1 MANTIQLRR
10 SNTQN
15 AVPSLVYGEL
25 GLRVNTGGLG
35 PRLYYGN
42 ASGTAT
48 DAKTLMP
55 VATLTDTGLASF
67 ATADF
72 EITSEGA
79 VDIKPLGVSVGQL
92 AGGIT
97 NAKLVND
104 SVTIGSTSVDLG
116 NAATSLAG
124 MVNIDCTTGGTKS
137 IYQNIGSGTIN
148 LGGSSST
155 VRVVGDLQVDGDTVT
170 TNVATLQ
177 VTDPNIA
184 VAYDNTTAGDGV
196 DFGLYGTYKK
206 TGEAFVRYSGLFR
219 DVSATGGDSDTGVWT
234 VYDNLT
240 VTPNATLVNTTNA
253 TSDYELGDFSANI
266 VSSTIDCGT
275 FV

>member
-25 GLRVNTGGLG
+25 GLRVNTGGNG

-72 EITSEGA
+72 EVTSAGA
-79 VDIKPLGVSVGQL
+79 VDIKPLGVSNAQL
-92 AGGIT
+92 EGSIT

-116 NAATSLAG
+116 TAATSLAG
-124 MVNIDCTTGGTKS
+124 MVNIDCTSGGTKS
-137 IYQNIGSGTIN
+137 IYQNLGTGTLN

-155 VRVVGDLQVDGDTVT
+155 VRVVGDLQVDGDTVQ
-170 TNVATLQ
+170 TNVTTLQ
-177 VTDPNIA
+177 VSDPNIA
-184 VAYDNTTAGDGV
+184 VAYDNTTAGDAV
-196 DFGLYGTYKK
+196 DFGLFGTYKK

-219 DVSATGGDSDTGVWT
+219 DVSATGGSADTGVWT
-234 VYDNLT
+234 VYDNMT
-240 VTPNATLVNTTNA
+240 VIPGTTINTTNSA
-253 TSDYELGDFSANI
+253 SDYELGDFSAN
-266 VSSTIDCGT
+266 VVHSTIDCGT
-275 FV
+275 FT

>member
-1 MANTIQLRR
+1 MANTIKLRR

-25 GLRVNTGGLG
+25 GLRVNTGGDG

-72 EITSEGA
+72 EVTAAGA
-79 VDIKPLGVSVGQL
+79 VDIKPLGVSNAQL
-92 AGGIT
+92 EGSIT
-97 NAKLVND
+97 NDKLVND

-116 NAATSLAG
+116 AAVTSLAG
-124 MVNIDCTTGGTKS
+124 MVNIDCATGGTKS
-137 IYQNIGSGTIN
+137 IYQNLGTGTLN

-155 VRVVGDLQVDGDTVT
+155 IRIVGDLQVDGDTVQ
-170 TNVATLQ
+170 TNVTTLQ
-177 VTDPNIA
+177 VSDPNIA
-184 VAYDNTTAGDGV
+184 VAYDNTAAGDAV
-196 DFGLYGTYKK
+196 DFGLFGTYKK

-234 VYDNLT
+234 VYDNMT
-240 VTPNATLVNTTNA
+240 VTPGTTINTTNSA
-253 TSDYELGDFSANI
+253 SDYELGDFSAN
-266 VSSTIDCGT
+266 VVNSTIDCGT
-275 FV
+275 FT

>member
-1 MANTIQLRR
+1 MANTIKLRR

-25 GLRVNTGGLG
+25 GLRVNTGGDG

-48 DAKTLMP
+48 DAKTLIP

-67 ATADF
+67 ASGDF
-72 EITSEGA
+72 AITGAGA
-79 VDIKPLGVSVGQL
+79 VTVKLLGIDNDQL
-92 AGGIT
+92 AGGIA
-97 NAKLVND
+97 NAKLQNS
-104 SVTIGSTSVDLG
+104 SVTVGSTAISLG

-137 IYQNIGSGTIN
+137 IYQNLGTGTLN

-155 VRVVGDLQVDGDTVT
+155 VRIVGDLQVDGDTVQ
-170 TNVATLQ
+170 TNVTTLQ
-177 VTDPNIA
+177 VSDPNIA
-184 VAYDNTTAGDGV
+184 VAYDNTTAGDAV
-196 DFGLYGTYKK
+196 DFGLFGTYKK

-234 VYDNLT
+234 VYDNMT
-240 VTPNATLVNTTNA
+240 VLPTDTVNTTNSA
-253 TSDYELGDFSANI
+253 SDYELGDFSAN
-266 VSSTIDCGT
+266 VVNSTIDCGT
-275 FV
+275 FT